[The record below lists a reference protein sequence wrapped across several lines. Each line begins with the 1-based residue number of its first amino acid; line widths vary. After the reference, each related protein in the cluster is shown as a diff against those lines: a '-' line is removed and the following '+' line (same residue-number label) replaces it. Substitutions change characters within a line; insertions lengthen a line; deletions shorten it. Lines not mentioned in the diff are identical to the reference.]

1 MAEKG
6 LLITKFP
13 YLSYAKNIIE
23 CFSIIGYEEK
33 HLPEII
39 NEYKITKEQN
49 YSPAIISSIISNEDF
64 GIIDNDF
71 IISQIFP
78 DNPKFILKSK
88 INSSNEEP
96 KPKNI
101 IFTLTTDSQ
110 DSPVTETKLFYTCF
124 AFVFYEIYIYENNS
138 VSEEYFIPKSFC
150 IISQYSFFGFFK
162 HICLNLYN
170 LFLKNSTISSNKF
183 PLEIVIYNI
192 VNFTPSPIKHNI
204 NYNLFK
210 DILDVPSYYIHQ
222 LSGYPLLDFNVF
234 DIFNVLPVRFF
245 IEIYL
250 YTVLEQSILFF
261 SSNLEILN
269 LVMFIFYSFNY
280 PCNNSTYF
288 WHIVS
293 ISNKDLNEENR
304 FVGQI
309 MSSMLGVSCE
319 YDESIDTSAFGYYH
333 FIVDIDNKKL
343 ILKANNNTNDD
354 DKKIFSLY
362 NYIHNIIDEK
372 EVQSLFLKKYIDR
385 LVKLVD
391 NIFKDIDFDNTKGKG
406 IDFFGRIN
414 RVKNNNI
421 QEYFYNFIINLL
433 LVIYQNTNL
442 DFSISN
448 IKIELNKKFYFKK
461 NNESLL
467 IKDEEKL
474 FCKFF
479 KNTSKYKIFFENFL
493 TKYESDKL
501 FKIPL
506 LFCEEFVNLKIK
518 SNQNR
523 IPLKLPYFYCMD
535 NLYTL
540 SSTEVKML
548 ELYHFSFKYSNDELK
563 IELMKADQKR
573 ESISNQ
579 KNKSLF
585 NFNKKVMEN
594 NDEIINYKSK
604 SKFAYKGTTNENSKE
619 DSDKNDKKYLDL
631 KEVKQNNNKND
642 NVLQIMKNKVFYMNN
657 GKKVLMKGKKNKA
670 KKSLFFPGINEQSQ
684 NSQNFSS
691 FNTKSI
697 DKFNNSTHDDKI
709 IINEKNKQDY
719 LMKSDYELNNLSYED
734 AKNEDKRTFLQY
746 YYSLIKSK
754 HILFFVFKPKIY
766 FNSRIINICYFLF
779 LLSLC
784 FTFNTMFVDENTIH
798 NIYISKGSFDLLFN
812 LTKIIGATFILYIFQ
827 ILFYFLITF
836 ENIIIKIKE
845 NDKDAKNFFK
855 KIHTIIN
862 HITIKIILFYTISLI
877 ILFICLIY
885 VGCFAAIFPKTKI
898 HLFIRTIVSLG
909 FSLIIPLILYL
920 ISSVLRIYSLEGVD
934 EKREDIYIISQY
946 LQYM

>member
-33 HLPEII
+33 HLQEII

-49 YSPAIISSIISNEDF
+49 YSPVIISSIISNEDF

-71 IISQIFP
+71 IINQIFP

-88 INSSNEEP
+88 INPSNEEP
-96 KPKNI
+96 KSKSI
-101 IFTLTTDSQ
+101 IFTLITDSQ
-110 DSPVTETKLFYTCF
+110 DSPGTEKKIFYNCF
-124 AFVFYEIYIYENNS
+124 AFVFYETYTYENNS
-138 VSEEYFIPKSFC
+138 VSEEYFIPKTFC
-150 IISQYSFFGFFK
+150 IISQYSFFGLFK

-170 LFLKNSTISSNKF
+170 LFLKNSTISNYKL
-183 PLEIVIYNI
+183 PLEIIIYNI

-204 NYNLFK
+204 NYILFK

-234 DIFNVLPVRFF
+234 DIFNILPVRFF

-309 MSSMLGVSCE
+309 MSSMLGVNCE

-343 ILKANNNTNDD
+343 ILKANNNSNDD

-372 EVQSLFLKKYIDR
+372 EVQSVFLKKYIDR
-385 LVKLVD
+385 LIKLVD

-448 IKIELNKKFYFKK
+448 IKIQLNKKLYFKK

-501 FKIPL
+501 YKIPL

-523 IPLKLPYFYCMD
+523 IPLKLPYFYCMN

-540 SSTEVKML
+540 SSTQVKML

-563 IELMKADQKR
+563 IELMKVDPKR
-573 ESISNQ
+573 ESISNP

-585 NFNKKVMEN
+585 NLNKKVLEN
-594 NDEIINYKSK
+594 YIYILKNSL
-604 SKFAYKGTTNENSKE
+604 SKE
-619 DSDKNDKKYLDL
+619 KLISY
-631 KEVKQNNNKND
+631 
-642 NVLQIMKNKVFYMNN
+642 
-657 GKKVLMKGKKNKA
+657 
-670 KKSLFFPGINEQSQ
+670 FPAIN
-684 NSQNFSS
+684 
-691 FNTKSI
+691 
-697 DKFNNSTHDDKI
+697 
-709 IINEKNKQDY
+709 IINEKINYINSKNIVEKIQNFFEKNNYITSSNY
-719 LMKSDYELNNLSYED
+719 LIYSSIYIFSILIPLFSYENILFYLD
-734 AKNEDKRTFLQY
+734 KLSTCFMKVDFFLRYYINIILQTFYKYYLINEDKHNFPNMTYDNIQVYFFLLFSILKDQKILPNEEMI
-746 YYSLIKSK
+746 LIKNALDSK
-754 HILFFVFKPKIY
+754 NKTKK
-766 FNSRIINICYFLF
+766 NSFDSNEPNIKKEL
-779 LLSLC
+779 
-784 FTFNTMFVDENTIH
+784 NENTKKNELDLSNDNFIVYMKYNFDSNKSYQTNTIL
-798 NIYISKGSFDLLFN
+798 NIAMKELNECNIKANISDSSCKN
-812 LTKIIGATFILYIFQ
+812 NVVIIA
-827 ILFYFLITF
+827 
-836 ENIIIKIKE
+836 KIKDTQNSAE
-845 NDKDAKNFFK
+845 FFSPKKVYEEIKKEFKNYERNFSLK
-855 KIHTIIN
+855 KISFKVIKDILIN
-862 HITIKIILFYTISLI
+862 LIQYSNELKGLKILRE
-877 ILFICLIY
+877 LFIN
-885 VGCFAAIFPKTKI
+885 G
-898 HLFIRTIVSLG
+898 
-909 FSLIIPLILYL
+909 LYL
-920 ISSVLRIYSLEGVD
+920 FDKFKEN
-934 EKREDIYIISQY
+934 EN
-946 LQYM
+946 